1 MKSEIIKGI
10 EFNQVKDDY
19 YGNPRFVVHFL
30 NFLKEEEIEMY
41 ETSQGYEFALSRAKR
56 AGFRI
61 FRGKD
66 FDGGFVVQ
74 SYSLTDTAKRI
85 IQVRSE

>member
-10 EFNQVKDDY
+10 EFYQVKNDF
-19 YGNPRFVVHFL
+19 YGNPRFVVHFP
-30 NFLKEEEIEMY
+30 NFLTEEECKKYDILE
-41 ETSQGYEFALSRAKR
+41 GYEIARSRAKK

-61 FRGKD
+61 YRGKD
-66 FDGGFVVQ
+66 FGGGFVAQ
-74 SYSLTDTAKRI
+74 SYSLTDTASRI